1 MYTIRNKEHS
11 IIITRITDFKTRNC
25 KNKQHDIFSF
35 KYTIDLPS
43 LHDLCK
49 FDTVTNVLPKLEFCK
64 THSRSNNN
72 CSIDFHGHCCLIMNP
87 SAKIFWKVSKICRKM
102 KYISINI
109 KQLTIIQLNTTTDL
123 QLNEL

>member
-11 IIITRITDFKTRNC
+11 IIIPRIRDFKTRKC
-25 KNKQHDIFSF
+25 KNKQHDIFFSF

-49 FDTVTNVLPKLEFCK
+49 FGNVTNVLPKLEFCK

-72 CSIDFHGHCCLIMNP
+72 YSIDFHGHCCLIMNP
-87 SAKIFWKVSKICRKM
+87 SA
-102 KYISINI
+102 
-109 KQLTIIQLNTTTDL
+109 TIQLYKL
-123 QLNEL
+123 QWSYL